1 MMKIEEILRVCA
13 PMVVG
18 GLGMEV
24 TDEAKRG
31 AYRAQRE
38 PSHMPPIK
46 LNCENQI
53 SILIE
58 EHLEHRG
65 IFSTYP
71 LLD

>member
-31 AYRAQRE
+31 ASKR
-38 PSHMPPIK
+38 
-46 LNCENQI
+46 
-53 SILIE
+53 SI
-58 EHLEHRG
+58 
-65 IFSTYP
+65 
-71 LLD
+71 